1 MNTDTKTAELIKHI
15 DVSAAGCGCQLR
27 MGDLNG
33 DGRLDFVM
41 VQPDFGGDDRYFP
54 HSVCA
59 ATAYSIDGELLWQIG
74 KPCYEDIEYS
84 ADIPAQIYDADR
96 DGSNEFLCVMNGEF
110 CIYDG
115 MTGELKR
122 SFPLPD
128 ESAHD
133 CIAFA
138 DLEGVGYAKNII
150 LKNRFHQIWALDK
163 NFNTL
168 WTYKGNVGRY
178 PIVCDLNGDG
188 KDEIIAGSVVLSAD
202 GEVLWELEGSDFPD
216 SVCVGDL
223 NMSGSLMI
231 AAGGEK
237 TNIYSGSGEIKW
249 LLRPGVRTDN
259 IVMGNIRADSF
270 GEELAGYFSEMGE
283 DGYNNGLFMTDYHGN
298 TLFKEKRA
306 EAAEY
311 EYIDTI
317 YNFDG
322 FGAEHIIA
330 SDCENGINIF
340 DGYMNP
346 IYHIPSFGTIYCADI
361 LSDGISRV
369 LVYDGQSVDIYSAE
383 PCDISMTVSGC
394 QRQQTKKL
402 YNYSIYPYRVKDLS
416 ENALGYAIGQFAK
429 PDVRAWAEVAAA
441 DESSEPMTRADFC
454 IVICE
459 ALQILN
465 PGKEV
470 FFDVR
475 TDDYYYPAVST
486 IKSLGYLDD
495 IVGKFSPTQ
504 PVTAEF
510 AIDIIQ
516 KSAEFTPLTTK
527 SGDDELT
534 KRDIAKLILQIYQ
547 NREQK
552 ENQ

>member
-41 VQPDFGGDDRYFP
+41 VQPNSGTDDRYFP
-54 HSVCA
+54 HSVVA

-84 ADIPAQIYDADR
+84 ADVPAQIYDVDR
-96 DGSNEFLCVMNGEF
+96 DGNNEFLCVVSGEF
-110 CIYDG
+110 RIYDG

-178 PIVCDLNGDG
+178 PIICDLNGDG
-188 KDEIIAGSVVLSAD
+188 RDEIIAGNVVFDSD
-202 GEVLWELEGSDFPD
+202 GNVLWELEGSDFPA

-223 NMSGSLMI
+223 NMSGKLTIVAS
-231 AAGGEK
+231 GEK
-237 TNIYSGSGEIKW
+237 TNIYDENGAIKQSLRSG
-249 LLRPGVRTDN
+249 VYTDN
-259 IVMGNIRADSF
+259 IIMGNIRPDIF
-270 GEELAGYFSEMGE
+270 GSEIAGYFAETDE

-298 TLFKEKRA
+298 TLFKEKRT
-306 EAAEY
+306 ETTEFSH
-311 EYIDTI
+311 IDTI

-322 FGAEHIIA
+322 SKTEYIIMS
-330 SDCENGINIF
+330 SDCENGINIL

-346 IYHIPSFGTIYCADI
+346 LYHIPAIGAIYCADI

-383 PCDISMTVSGC
+383 LCDISITVSGC

-416 ENALGYAIGQFAK
+416 ENALGYAIGQFSN
-429 PDVRAWAEVAAA
+429 PDVRVWAENTAA
-441 DESSEPMTRADFC
+441 EENGEIMTRADFC
-454 IVICE
+454 VVLCE
-459 ALQILN
+459 VLHIFN
-465 PGKEV
+465 FGKEV

-475 TDDYYYPAVST
+475 TDDYYYPAVNT
-486 IKSLGYLDD
+486 IKSMGYIDD
-495 IVGKFSPTQ
+495 IVGKFSPGQ

-516 KSAEFTPLTTK
+516 KATEFTPLTTK
-527 SGDDELT
+527 SGNDELS
-534 KRDIAKLILQIYQ
+534 KQDIAKLILQIYQ
-547 NREQK
+547 NK
-552 ENQ
+552 EKNAD